1 MTSMSQQ
8 VDIWSKAYDIID
20 VYTVG
25 DSAKHFWNIKTKTGI
40 HLFKETVLDRLRLQ
54 AATQA
59 Y

>member
-25 DSAKHFWNIKTKTGI
+25 DSAKHF
-40 HLFKETVLDRLRLQ
+40 
-54 AATQA
+54 
-59 Y
+59 